1 MRWANQVSAKL
12 DESRMLATEKVFGF
26 LSAAIAVQLILDGLA
41 SAGWSDLSSLSHAVP
56 VTRAATREAGKPPVT
71 GVILIIFAVWMVLE

>member
-1 MRWANQVSAKL
+1 MPSSTKAVGHREGVWLPQC
-12 DESRMLATEKVFGF
+12 
-26 LSAAIAVQLILDGLA
+26 AIAGQLIIDGLA

-56 VTRAATREAGKPPVT
+56 VSGAATREAGKPPVT